1 MVMGKG
7 DFTMTDTSTRTMG
20 RKMTI
25 GNGGTSALMAGV
37 AGFGLGMMVSAGRKA
52 ASQAATFAAGDWFE
66 GLKAEHQAA
75 RTLLEQLA
83 ATQEEDVAKRAA
95 LVLELQYAM
104 GKHQVQEEY
113 VIYCVVAEHGQS
125 DVAEA
130 LNTDH
135 FEVKQ
140 GLYAL
145 EMIGKAKGP
154 GFLEKVAAIRT
165 AFESHVREEEDV
177 VFPTLQAMLT
187 DEEKKALTSRMN
199 REGFKVA

>member
-1 MVMGKG
+1 
-7 DFTMTDTSTRTMG
+7 MTDTSARTMG

-75 RTLLEQLA
+75 RTLLEQLS
-83 ATQEEDVAKRAA
+83 ATREEDVAKR
-95 LVLELQYAM
+95 ELQYAM

-145 EMIGKAKGP
+145 EMIGKEKGV

>member
-1 MVMGKG
+1 
-7 DFTMTDTSTRTMG
+7 MTDTSERTMG
-20 RKMTI
+20 RKMAI
-25 GNGGTSALMAGV
+25 GKGGTSALMAGV

-52 ASQAATFAAGDWFE
+52 AAQAATFAAGDWFE

-75 RTLLEQLA
+75 RKLLEQLA
-83 ATQEEDVAKRAA
+83 ATREEDAAKRAV
-95 LVLELQYAM
+95 LVLELQYAL
-104 GKHQVQEEY
+104 GKHHVQEEY

-130 LNTDH
+130 LNGDH
-135 FEVKQ
+135 FKVKQ

-145 EMIGKAKGP
+145 EMIGKEKGP
-154 GFLEKVAAIRT
+154 GFLEKVAAIRST
-165 AFESHVREEEDV
+165 FEAHVREEEDV

-187 DEEKKALTSRMN
+187 DEEKKTLTNRMN

>member
-1 MVMGKG
+1 
-7 DFTMTDTSTRTMG
+7 MTDNSARTKSMKTQNG
-20 RKMTI
+20 K
-25 GNGGTSALMAGV
+25 GGTSALVAGV

-52 ASQAATFAAGDWFE
+52 VVQAATFAAGDWFE

-75 RTLLEQLA
+75 RKLLEQLA
-83 ATQEEDVAKRAA
+83 ATREEDTAKRAA
-95 LVLELQYAM
+95 LVLELQHAM

-113 VIYCVVAEHGQS
+113 VVYCVVAEHGQS

-145 EMIGKAKGP
+145 EMIGKEKRQ
-154 GFLEKVAAIRT
+154 GFLEKVDEIRT

-187 DEEKKALTSRMN
+187 DEQKTALTNRMN

>member
-1 MVMGKG
+1 
-7 DFTMTDTSTRTMG
+7 
-20 RKMTI
+20 
-25 GNGGTSALMAGV
+25 MAGV

-83 ATQEEDVAKRAA
+83 ATREEDVAKRAA

-113 VIYCVVAEHGQS
+113 VIYCVVAEHGHS

-187 DEEKKALTSRMN
+187 EDEKKALTSRMN

>member
-1 MVMGKG
+1 
-7 DFTMTDTSTRTMG
+7 MTDNSARRFDIKTATG
-20 RKMTI
+20 K
-25 GNGGTSALMAGV
+25 GGTSAMMAGV

-52 ASQAATFAAGDWFE
+52 AAQAPTYAAGDWFE
-66 GLKAEHQAA
+66 GLKAEHKVA
-75 RTLLEQLA
+75 RALLDQLA
-83 ATQEEDVAKRAA
+83 ATGEDDIKKRAA
-95 LVLELQYAM
+95 LVFELQHAM

-113 VIYCVVAEHGQS
+113 VVYCVVAEHGQN

-145 EMIGKAKGP
+145 EMIGKEQRP
-154 GFLEKVAAIRT
+154 GFLEQVAVIRT
-165 AFESHVREEEDV
+165 AFESHVREEEDE
-177 VFPTLQAMLT
+177 VFPALKAMLT
-187 DEEKKALTSRMN
+187 DEQSKALTNRMN

>member
-1 MVMGKG
+1 MTNISTRKTDMKTAMGK
-7 DFTMTDTSTRTMG
+7 
-20 RKMTI
+20 
-25 GNGGTSALMAGV
+25 GGTSALMAGV

-52 ASQAATFAAGDWFE
+52 AAQAATFAAGDWLE

-75 RTLLEQLA
+75 RKLLEQLA
-83 ATQEEDVAKRAA
+83 ATREEDTAKRAA

-113 VIYCVVAEHGQS
+113 VIYCVVAAHGQS
-125 DVAEA
+125 DVAES
-130 LNTDH
+130 LNSDH

-145 EMIGKAKGP
+145 EMIGKEKGP

-165 AFESHVREEEDV
+165 AFESHVREEEDE
-177 VFPTLQAMLT
+177 VFPALRVMLT
-187 DEEKKALTSRMN
+187 DEENKALTNRMN